1 MFQGSGLCFRFNTGF
16 TSVDDNSVKVV
27 CGNGE
32 LKMGVYTSAFN
43 KKECV
48 GEKGEDGSEE
58 RSAHPQK
65 IKGRFF

>member
-1 MFQGSGLCFRFNTGF
+1 MIT
-16 TSVDDNSVKVV
+16 VVKVV

-48 GEKGEDGSEE
+48 GEKGENGSEE

-65 IKGRFF
+65 IKGRFLKKIKCRRIHINMF